1 MLSAYLQEKKNF
13 PLHLKNV
20 SQRYPWWSVVKNLSS
35 NVGDMGSI
43 PGWGTNIPHTIGQ
56 LSRHVTTREDCTLQ
70 QRVYMLRQR
79 PSTVK
84 KKKKKFFFPPES
96 VNIIYMC

>member
-1 MLSAYLQEKKNF
+1 MF
-13 PLHLKNV
+13 PRDILGG
-20 SQRYPWWSVVKNLSS
+20 PVVKNLSS

-43 PGWGTNIPHTIGQ
+43 PGWGTNILHTIGQ

-70 QRVYMLRQR
+70 QRVHMLLQR

-84 KKKKKFFFPPES
+84 KKKMFFFPQ
-96 VNIIYMC
+96 NQ

>member
-1 MLSAYLQEKKNF
+1 MF
-13 PLHLKNV
+13 PRDILGG
-20 SQRYPWWSVVKNLSS
+20 PVVKNLSS

-43 PGWGTNIPHTIGQ
+43 PGLGTNIPHTIGQ

-70 QRVYMLRQR
+70 QRVHMLRQR

-84 KKKKKFFFPPES
+84 KKKNVFFFPRINKY
-96 VNIIYMC
+96 NIYVLNNCRPNTTGFHSLEISY